1 MEQHAVDTIGM
12 AAQRP
17 DRLAVGRGPK
27 LDEIVVAARGHNLT
41 IGCYRQT
48 TGPPFVRRDRAL
60 CFRLAFL
67 GAPPNQSAIA
77 GGRDDRPTFVQETN
91 PEDPAFVTR
100 ICDFDVAG

>member
-48 TGPPFVRRDRAL
+48 TGPPFVRRNCAL
-60 CFRLAFL
+60 RFGLAFL
-67 GAPPNQSAIA
+67 GAPPDQSAITR
-77 GGRDDRPTFVQETN
+77 GRDDRAAFVQKAD
-91 PEDPAFVTR
+91 PEDPAFMTR
-100 ICDFDVAG
+100 V